1 MSRKKHGPPHEE
13 HADETWLVPYSDL
26 LTLLLALFIVMFA
39 VSQVEQK
46 KFDLMSRSFVQAFSG
61 NTSIFEQ
68 MRTSQQPS
76 DAPSNPP
83 KLENVPSV
91 MNMMVG
97 DSEKAYMQ
105 ETVQLIQTKKSLD
118 KYIADNGMSGDLQ
131 TTLTE
136 EGLVIRIRDTAVFP
150 SGSANLLPGARR
162 FGGELAK
169 MLSTLPQ
176 KVAISGHTD
185 TDPINTAEFPSNWEL
200 SSRRAVNFM
209 RFLLS
214 QDNRLQPTR
223 FSAIGYGEYQPLA
236 SNDSFE
242 GRTQNRRVEI
252 LIQRNA
258 RP

>member
-1 MSRKKHGPPHEE
+1 MARKKHGPPHEE
-13 HADETWLVPYSDL
+13 HADETWLIPYADL

-46 KFDLMSRSFVQAFSG
+46 KFDMMARSFVQAFSG
-61 NTSIFEQ
+61 NTSIMEQ
-68 MRTSQQPS
+68 MKTSTSPS
-76 DAPSNPP
+76 DAPTNPP

-118 KYIADNGMSGDLQ
+118 KYIADNGLSGDLQ

-150 SGSANLLPGARR
+150 SGSAELLPGARR

-169 MLSTLPQ
+169 MLATLPQ
-176 KVAISGHTD
+176 KVSVSGHTD
-185 TDPINTAEFPSNWEL
+185 TDPINTFEFPSNWEL

-214 QDNRLQPTR
+214 QDKRLQPAR
-223 FSAIGYGEYQPLA
+223 FNAIGYGEYQPIA
-236 SNDSFE
+236 TNDSYE

-252 LIQRNA
+252 LIQRQV
-258 RP
+258 RL